1 MQSSPTQ
8 LKLKITEDQRLEATF
23 MSGTKSG
30 DGIPATFMN
39 DFAAFLDVGLNPVS
53 PGSNITLVEVPDTVP
68 PFLVLVTLDLSHG
81 IIYLTGSETIKTV
94 GNAKLRAPGYL
105 IGYDPD
111 DSNIKLNLTTAA
123 ILNRSDHSSDL
134 EKVSLEGA
142 SFMAELSL
150 VVTVQLT
157 EAQRAAAIRFSGTNG
172 GDGNSTFLQLPK
184 GALKDLEEL
193 ESNATDAFIITEIP
207 DTILP
212 NATSAVISYGTG
224 TITLIVSETVDATP
238 QSKVDPSKI
247 FVSDFANNFTISLS
261 GAKVVEYDS
270 TNLTLVMTEEA
281 RVAAVRT
288 STFAPNG
295 DGDIPLLDLQ
305 EGALLDVGQNR
316 HVEKTG
322 IPIIEI
328 PDTIA
333 PKILSARLNYSFGE
347 LKLTFQETLDLTPAT
362 RFNVSNIRFGNT
374 STVEANFALDD
385 LEGGGA
391 RLIDDEGD
399 AISVTFLFSEE
410 QRTTLLEFSGV
421 PGGDEFAA
429 FITFG
434 SSSFVDLF
442 LNPNVAGFQN
452 LIEHPDVVP
461 PEYSRS
467 LYF

>member
-1 MQSSPTQ
+1 M
-8 LKLKITEDQRLEATF
+8 
-23 MSGTKSG
+23 
-30 DGIPATFMN
+30 
-39 DFAAFLDVGLNPVS
+39 
-53 PGSNITLVEVPDTVP
+53 
-68 PFLVLVTLDLSHG
+68 
-81 IIYLTGSETIKTV
+81 
-94 GNAKLRAPGYL
+94 
-105 IGYDPD
+105 
-111 DSNIKLNLTTAA
+111 
-123 ILNRSDHSSDL
+123 
-134 EKVSLEGA
+134 
-142 SFMAELSL
+142 
-150 VVTVQLT
+150 
-157 EAQRAAAIRFSGTNG
+157 
-172 GDGNSTFLQLPK
+172 
-184 GALKDLEEL
+184 
-193 ESNATDAFIITEIP
+193 
-207 DTILP
+207 P

-238 QSKVDPSKI
+238 QQSRSIKNICIRLCKQLYDL
-247 FVSDFANNFTISLS
+247 LS

-288 STFAPNG
+288 STFASNG
-295 DGDIPLLDLQ
+295 DGDILADLQ
-305 EGALLDVGQNR
+305 EGALDVGQNR

-362 RFNVSNIRFGNT
+362 RFNASNIKFGNT
-374 STVEANFALDD
+374 SNDTGANFALDD

-391 RLIDDEGD
+391 RLIDGGEGD
-399 AISVTFLFSEE
+399 AFIVTFLFSEE

-461 PEYSRS
+461 PRIQQITVFLGSGGVGCGYRFCGYIQFKFSEFIHKDSAKVNVSKAFIANDAFYSTNNYSDAKRP
-467 LYF
+467 